1 MRLKTRGA
9 VDWKAACT
17 LFSRGSQETEDKTT
31 QATEAYI
38 EREERLEL
46 RNDKDTEKFVTKID

>member
-1 MRLKTRGA
+1 LESGVHVVLARLSG
-9 VDWKAACT
+9 
-17 LFSRGSQETEDKTT
+17 EEDKTT

-46 RNDKDTEKFVTKID
+46 RNDNDKDTEKFAIKVDQQEKRE